1 MERICKQCG
10 NRLGEDANFC
20 DECGSKYE
28 EFCTTDNK
36 ENLEH
41 FAQIVSEGTS
51 KVGTVIASGLEKG
64 KEKLNEFQNMSR
76 EERKEKANEYAALA
90 KEQGKAFVEDVK
102 NFKTLSKKKQKK
114 TISILVCTIML
125 ICLLL
130 SMFLG
135 GIGLRSLSP
144 EQKIELAKSVPL
156 NYFRAE
162 DLLSSGGM
170 TSVSWSADEDIVKA
184 SRSIDGIVFEF
195 VVTSDGHA
203 YLQRVTKNG
212 EEISEPAI
220 EAVLEAYY
228 NIGAAAGTLQ

>member
-1 MERICKQCG
+1 MEKQWKDKISNG
-10 NRLGEDANFC
+10 
-20 DECGSKYE
+20 
-28 EFCTTDNK
+28 
-36 ENLEH
+36 
-41 FAQIVSEGTS
+41 
-51 KVGTVIASGLEKG
+51 VIKS
-64 KEKLNEFQNMSR
+64 KEKVNEFKNMSK
-76 EERKEKANEYAALA
+76 EERKEKTNEYIGFA
-90 KEQGKAFVEDVK
+90 KEYGKAFVGDVK

-114 TISILVCTIML
+114 VVAILAGVAIFICLVCS
-125 ICLLL
+125 LLFGGSMRNL
-130 SMFLG
+130 SA
-135 GIGLRSLSP
+135 
-144 EQKIELAKSVPL
+144 EQKIELAKSLPL

-162 DLLSSGGM
+162 DLLSSGGV
-170 TSVSWSADEDIVKA
+170 TSVFWSADEDIVKA